1 LRVPLRDQGGFTLAE
16 VMVVVTIMLVVM
28 FAIYSVF
35 DASVKLFSLGISR
48 AEATGNAR
56 IALERM
62 EREIRAAYPY
72 DAGASPADNRLLATM
87 DPTRVTFGNESGSED
102 RRIDPATEGISYYL
116 SADGPPYTLQK
127 TQGGGAAQAVVENV
141 GTFEDGSPGLLFE
154 YLRESNGVLAETAVE
169 GEVEAV
175 RITLAAE
182 ENGYRRQ
189 VSTVVALRNRA

>member
-1 LRVPLRDQGGFTLAE
+1 
-16 VMVVVTIMLVVM
+16 M